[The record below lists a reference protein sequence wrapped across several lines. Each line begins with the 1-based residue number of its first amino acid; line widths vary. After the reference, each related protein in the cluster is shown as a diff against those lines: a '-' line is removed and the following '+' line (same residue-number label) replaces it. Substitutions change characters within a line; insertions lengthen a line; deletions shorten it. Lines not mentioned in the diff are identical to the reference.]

1 MIAADARMRFTREDL
16 ELVRTA
22 LAQAEGSDLGTA
34 DRTLARTGMDEVLDH
49 GPVVDAL
56 LDSPL
61 PGPSVSL
68 LFYALVRQALLAEG
82 IPERRMADYCAA
94 LLREFG
100 ERRRAYRVA
109 TVDDREHHFLVDLLA
124 DLATADP
131 SRQYRLLVH
140 LGNHTLWLGGIFP
153 DRIEAQRLRRGA
165 PDLSYYESLG
175 HRGYAAAS
183 DHALAERAG
192 LSDVYRLAADRFPS
206 LRTALTA
213 VRNRLALRA
222 AA

>member
-16 ELVRTA
+16 ELVRSA
-22 LAQAEGSDLGTA
+22 LARVEGSDLDRA
-34 DRTLARTGMDEVLDH
+34 HRTLERSGMDEVLDWA
-49 GPVVDAL
+49 PVVDTL
-56 LDSPL
+56 LMSPM

-68 LFYALVRQALLAEG
+68 LFYALVRQALLEEG
-82 IPERRMADYCAA
+82 VPERRMADYCAA

-100 ERRRAYRVA
+100 ERRRAYRIA
-109 TVDDREHHFLVDLLA
+109 SVDDREHHFMVDILA
-124 DLATADP
+124 DLATAD
-131 SRQYRLLVH
+131 SVRQYRLLVH
-140 LGNHTLWLGGIFP
+140 LGNHTLWLGGLFP
-153 DRIEAQRLRRGA
+153 DRIEAQRVRRGA

-192 LSDVYRLAADRFPS
+192 LTDVYRIAAERFPA
-206 LRTALTA
+206 LRAALTT

-222 AA
+222 A

>member
-16 ELVRTA
+16 GVVRAA
-22 LAQAEGSDLGTA
+22 LAQVDGSNLDQA
-34 DRTLARTGMDEVLDH
+34 DRTLSRNGMDEVLDCA
-49 GPVVDAL
+49 PVVDAL
-56 LDSPL
+56 LASPM

-82 IPERRMADYCAA
+82 VSERRMADYCAA

-100 ERRRAYRVA
+100 ERRRAYRIA
-109 TVDDREHHFLVDLLA
+109 TVDDREHHFMVDLLA

-131 SRQYRLLVH
+131 ARQYRLLVH
-140 LGNHTLWLGGIFP
+140 LGNHALWLGGLFP
-153 DRIEAQRLRRGA
+153 DRIEAQRVRRGA

-192 LSDVYRLAADRFPS
+192 LTDVYRIAAERFPA
-206 LRTALTA
+206 LRAALTT

-222 AA
+222 A